1 LTSGKISKKDYWS
14 VMKLHEYQAKLI
26 FSREGIPVPKSG
38 LANTPIEARQI
49 ASEIGYPVVLKAQ
62 VLSGGRGKAGGI
74 RLVRN
79 DTEIETTA
87 NLIFN
92 SPIRG
97 IPVQRLLI
105 EKAIE
110 FSQEFYLGI
119 VNDRSLAK
127 PILILSSSGGIE
139 IEEIALTSP
148 EHIEK
153 SPINPLIGLQN
164 YAARALA
171 SRLGIDYVLWK
182 PLQQIAVSLWK
193 IFDQLDATLV
203 EINPLVVTPE
213 KTLMALDGKMTIDDN
228 ALFRQKDFLE
238 LSDQAAETLTEQE
251 AKKFSLN
258 YIQLNG
264 NIGCMV
270 NGAGLAM
277 ATMDCIQQAGSEP
290 ANFLDIGGGATAD
303 KVAAALAIIMK
314 DPKVNAVL
322 INIFGGITRCD
333 EVARGLAAILPEMRR
348 ALPIVVRLEGTNA
361 EEGRKI
367 LEQYPQLLQADTLMS
382 AAEIAVRESRQVAA

>member
-1 LTSGKISKKDYWS
+1 
-14 VMKLHEYQAKLI
+14 MKLHEYQAKL
-26 FSREGIPVPKSG
+26 FFAREGIPVPKSG
-38 LANTPIEARQI
+38 LANTPIEARQV
-49 ASEIGYPVVLKAQ
+49 ASELGYPVVLKAQ

-79 DTEIETTA
+79 DSEIDSNA
-87 NLIFN
+87 NLILN
-92 SPIRG
+92 SQIRG
-97 IPVQRLLI
+97 IPVQRLLV
-105 EKAIE
+105 EKAVD

-119 VNDRSLAK
+119 VNDRSLAR

-139 IEEIALTSP
+139 IEEVAQTFP

-153 SPINPLIGLQN
+153 AAINPLVGLQN
-164 YAARALA
+164 YTVRALA
-171 SRLGIDYVLWK
+171 SKLGIDSALWK
-182 PLQQIAVSLWK
+182 PLQQISASLWK
-193 IFDQLDATLV
+193 LFDRLDATLV
-203 EINPLVVTPE
+203 EINPLAVTTE
-213 KTLMALDGKMTIDDN
+213 GTLMALDGKMTIDDN
-228 ALFRQKDFLE
+228 ALYRQKDFLE
-238 LSDQAAETLTEQE
+238 LSDQIVETPTEQE
-251 AKKFSLN
+251 ARKFCLN

-303 KVAAALAIIMK
+303 KVSAALSIIMK
-314 DPKVNAVL
+314 DPKVSAVL

-333 EVARGLAAILPEMRR
+333 EVAKGLAAIIPEMPRSM
-348 ALPIVVRLEGTNA
+348 PIVVRLAGTNA

-367 LEQYPQLLQADTLMS
+367 LEGYPQLLQADTLMS
-382 AAEIAVRESRQVAA
+382 AAEIAVRESRQVPA

>member
-1 LTSGKISKKDYWS
+1 
-14 VMKLHEYQAKLI
+14 MKLHEYQAKL
-26 FSREGIPVPKSG
+26 FFAREGIPVPKSG
-38 LANTPIEARQI
+38 LANTPIEARQV
-49 ASEIGYPVVLKAQ
+49 ASELGYPVVLKAQ

-79 DTEIETTA
+79 DSEIDSNA
-87 NLIFN
+87 NLILN
-92 SPIRG
+92 SQIRG
-97 IPVQRLLI
+97 IPVQRLLV
-105 EKAIE
+105 EKAVD

-119 VNDRSLAK
+119 VNDRSLAR

-139 IEEIALTSP
+139 IEEVAQTFP

-153 SPINPLIGLQN
+153 AAINPLIGLQN
-164 YAARALA
+164 YTVRALA
-171 SRLGIDYVLWK
+171 SKLGIDSALWK
-182 PLQQIAVSLWK
+182 PLQQISASLWK
-193 IFDQLDATLV
+193 LFDRLDATLV
-203 EINPLVVTPE
+203 EINPLAVTTE
-213 KTLMALDGKMTIDDN
+213 GTLMALDGKMTIDDN
-228 ALFRQKDFLE
+228 ALYRQKDFLE
-238 LSDQAAETLTEQE
+238 LSDQIVETPTEQE
-251 AKKFSLN
+251 ARKFCLN

-303 KVAAALAIIMK
+303 KVSAALSIIMK
-314 DPKVNAVL
+314 DPKVSAVL

-333 EVARGLAAILPEMRR
+333 EVAKGLAAVIPEMPRSM
-348 ALPIVVRLEGTNA
+348 PIVVRLAGTNA

-367 LEQYPQLLQADTLMS
+367 LEGYPQLLQADKLMS
-382 AAEIAVRESRQVAA
+382 AAEIAVRESRQVPA

>member
-1 LTSGKISKKDYWS
+1 
-14 VMKLHEYQAKLI
+14 MKLHEYQAKLF

-49 ASEIGYPVVLKAQ
+49 AAEIGYPVVLKAQ

-74 RLVRN
+74 RLVRG
-79 DTEIETTA
+79 DAEIETTA

-92 SPIRG
+92 SEIRG
-97 IPVQRLLI
+97 IPVHRLLV

-139 IEEIALTSP
+139 IEEIALTAP

-153 SPINPLIGLQN
+153 KPINPLIGVQN
-164 YAARALA
+164 YTVRALA
-171 SRLGIDYVLWK
+171 SKLGIDYSLWK
-182 PLQQIAVSLWK
+182 PLQQIAASLWRL
-193 IFDQLDATLV
+193 FDQLDATLI

-228 ALFRQKDFLE
+228 AIFRQKDFLE
-238 LSDQAAETLTEQE
+238 VSDQTAETPTEQE

-303 KVAAALAIIMK
+303 KVTAALSIIIK
-314 DPKVNAVL
+314 DPKVTAVL

-333 EVARGLAAILPEMRR
+333 EVARGLAAVLPEMRR

-361 EEGRKI
+361 EEGKKI
-367 LEQYPQLLQADTLMS
+367 LEPYPQLLQADTLMA
-382 AAEIAVRESRQVAA
+382 AAEIAVRASKQVAS

>member
-1 LTSGKISKKDYWS
+1 
-14 VMKLHEYQAKLI
+14 MKLHEYQAKL
-26 FSREGIPVPKSG
+26 FFAREGIPVPKSG
-38 LANTPIEARQI
+38 LANTPIEARQV
-49 ASEIGYPVVLKAQ
+49 ASELGYPVVLKAQ

-79 DTEIETTA
+79 DSEIDSNA
-87 NLIFN
+87 NLILN
-92 SPIRG
+92 SQIRG
-97 IPVQRLLI
+97 IPVQRLLV
-105 EKAIE
+105 EKAVD

-119 VNDRSLAK
+119 VNDRSLAR

-139 IEEIALTSP
+139 IEEVAQTFP

-153 SPINPLIGLQN
+153 AAINPLIGLQN
-164 YAARALA
+164 YTVRALA
-171 SRLGIDYVLWK
+171 SKLGIDSALWK
-182 PLQQIAVSLWK
+182 PLQQISASLWK
-193 IFDQLDATLV
+193 LFDRLDATLV
-203 EINPLVVTPE
+203 EINPLAVTTE
-213 KTLMALDGKMTIDDN
+213 GTLMALDGKMTIDDN
-228 ALFRQKDFLE
+228 ALYRQKDFLE
-238 LSDQAAETLTEQE
+238 LSDQIVETPTEQE
-251 AKKFSLN
+251 ARKFCLN

-303 KVAAALAIIMK
+303 KVSAALSIIMK
-314 DPKVNAVL
+314 DPKVSAVL

-333 EVARGLAAILPEMRR
+333 EVAKGLAAVIPEMPRSM
-348 ALPIVVRLEGTNA
+348 PIVVRLAGTNA

-367 LEQYPQLLQADTLMS
+367 LEGYPQLLQADTLMS
-382 AAEIAVRESRQVAA
+382 AAEIAVRESRQVPA